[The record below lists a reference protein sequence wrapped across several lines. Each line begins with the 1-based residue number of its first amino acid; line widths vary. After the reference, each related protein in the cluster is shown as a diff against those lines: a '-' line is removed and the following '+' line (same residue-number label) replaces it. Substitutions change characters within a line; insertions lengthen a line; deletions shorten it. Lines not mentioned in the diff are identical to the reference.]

1 MKIVVFVNRI
11 KQLARNTAQ
20 ARPIRTMRSYSWSR
34 FPFHPVVD
42 HRPGADDRPSRRL
55 SGPRLAFLLAL
66 LVNALALGA
75 LGFGIYQRLQKR
87 TEVDLNA
94 VRPSPKFNATSV
106 EIPEKQEAPAL
117 ARQPEVVEPVSVEP
131 PLAFPRNDELS
142 FPPPL
147 TEVPFAVEP
156 PPLAMEPPACDDDTV
171 LVFSGNHAPGD
182 SPMLRNWKMI
192 DLAGLFA
199 MALASAPALAQQPAD
214 NTSDVKAILKRL
226 DAMDTSLAKA
236 FKDFG
241 KDITD
246 LKKQISDLQGDQLAE
261 RLEVDKLAAKI
272 SKLQADLDQ
281 LKKGSTDVAKDATPV
296 DKAGMDEIKTR
307 LGQIEQAVLKL
318 QAPNR
323 IALSPPAGTGRL
335 MFVNLY
341 SEYLLFTVN
350 GKPYRVEPNRTLP
363 LDNQSAGT
371 FSYEV
376 FSPTYGMLKQTTSVL
391 TPNETLTI
399 TAR

>member
-1 MKIVVFVNRI
+1 MKVVFFVKRI
-11 KQLARNTAQ
+11 GRLARNAAQ
-20 ARPIRTMRSYSWSR
+20 TRPVQTMRSFSWSR

-42 HRPGADDRPSRRL
+42 HRPGADSRRL

-66 LVNALALGA
+66 LVNVVALGA
-75 LGFGIYQRLQKR
+75 LGWGIYQRLQKR
-87 TEVDLNA
+87 TEIDLNA

-117 ARQPEVVEPVSVEP
+117 ARQPEVSEPVSVEP
-131 PLAFPRNDELS
+131 PLAFPRSDELS

-147 TEVPFAVEP
+147 TEVPFAIEP
-156 PPLAMEPPACDDDTV
+156 PPLAMEPPAYDDDTV

-182 SPMLRNWKMI
+182 SPMLRNWKVI

-199 MALASAPALAQQPAD
+199 VALASAPALAQQPAD
-214 NTSDVKAILKRL
+214 NTTDVKAILKRL
-226 DAMDTSLAKA
+226 DAMDTSLSKA

-246 LKKQISDLQGDQLAE
+246 LRKQISDLQGDQLTE
-261 RLEVDKLAAKI
+261 RVELDKLATKI

-281 LKKGSTDVAKDATPV
+281 LKKGSTDVAKDAPPV
-296 DKAGMDEIKTR
+296 DKAGMDEIKNR

-318 QAPNR
+318 QAPPNR
-323 IALSPPAGTGRL
+323 ISLSPPAGTGRL

-341 SEYLLFTVN
+341 GEYLLFTVN
-350 GKPYRVEPNRTLP
+350 GRPYRVEPNRTLP
-363 LDNQSAGT
+363 LDNQTAGT